1 MALTDDTPWDADITD
16 GTTTVRFLAAGHRPE
31 SLRRIARGQGV
42 EQKEISQ
49 SSWVGGRG
57 ATVLSADPDKFS
69 DSYNAWTHNPG
80 QFTPGPLVRW
90 ASIKNETA
98 NKYHHSANWPG
109 EGVHQQYRYRT
120 VALAQGQYL
129 AVKKLD
135 QWDTDIGPH
144 FRVNFLARG
153 DVTSLTVY
161 IYSDVAG
168 APGAAVL
175 TSTITVNTGESSV
188 ISYCSACFSG
198 TCGANQWIVFYQASG
213 ASTIIAGDTDVT
225 VSSVRNNGA
234 SWLAEYPAYYVVT
247 PETYAATLYV
257 RREGDYRVRF
267 FEHLEGLYALRK
279 SNLYLNGDRGKVT
292 LSAADTATVTSPNGW
307 TTNCFRGC
315 VLKLVDGSAYI
326 IIGNNTVGGL
336 TLDRTTKES
345 GDYNYVIL
353 GSERFMH
360 IGTMTGPATDA
371 AVCNNGVYLAHG
383 DSVDVEKLK
392 WDTATYTHTLATD
405 AASRAYY
412 LRACVRAG
420 KVRLYRAYSN
430 RKKYS
435 YAEPG
440 TDIFAAA
447 LTWNADQPITNDEA
461 RAQGLLDYDGA
472 IWVPTESDVYSI
484 QDTGAG
490 DVSVKRPGPS
500 ERAIIDDSNGKG
512 ASWWNTNLYF
522 GYMDGFMRLYGRT
535 VDDIGPNRDD
545 GLPLSRRGIVI
556 SSQPIFGFMAAA
568 VSGYRS
574 EGWISTLMA
583 TPAPGGAWHEIFRGI
598 DSDYSIDNLYYQNIP
613 LLSNRLWFAHGG
625 NPCYATMP
633 NTAQNPLND
642 TPATTVLPSNTY
654 PGMLYSPG
662 AMLKT
667 AWIDWDAPEREKD
680 WTELRVYSE
689 NLGAYPYGTVKP
701 SLTIWP
707 TTATGLV
714 DVTVAPYSTQ
724 ALDVRGNRGQLQWVL
739 EAGDARVPPV
749 LRSFTL
755 RAVQMNE
762 VRYDVLLDFEA
773 ANLMELQAFGADA
786 IDANDQPVN
795 IINILD
801 SWQEKSTRLTLTTKH
816 PAMAQL
822 KGHVEPVPWTGASWK
837 AEETK
842 LTGQIMFRSV

>member
-1 MALTDDTPWDADITD
+1 MTIPEESAWDAEITD
-16 GTTTVRFLAAGHRPE
+16 GTSTVRFKATGGRPE

-69 DSYNAWTHNPG
+69 DSQNAWTHNPG

-90 ASIKNETA
+90 ASIKSEAT
-98 NKYHHSANWPG
+98 NKYHYSANWPG
-109 EGVHQQYRYRT
+109 EGVHQQYRYRQ
-120 VALAQGQYL
+120 VALAAGQLL

-135 QWDTDIGPH
+135 QWDTDIGPY
-144 FRVNFLARG
+144 FRVVFFATGNVSNIQVA
-153 DVTSLTVY
+153 

-168 APGAAVL
+168 QPGVQLAGANAKTTGETGTLSYCTADFSYTCAAGQWLVFFQAL
-175 TSTITVNTGESSV
+175 GSSTIL
-188 ISYCSACFSG
+188 
-198 TCGANQWIVFYQASG
+198 
-213 ASTIIAGDTDVT
+213 AGDTDVT
-225 VSSVRNNGA
+225 VTAFRKNVSTWVT
-234 SWLAEYPAYYVVT
+234 EYPAYYT
-247 PETYAATLYV
+247 IIPEFYPISFPLTYRPEYQ
-257 RREGDYRVRF
+257 YRVRF
-267 FEHLEGLYALRK
+267 FEHLEGLYALRQ

-292 LSAADTATVTSPNGW
+292 LGGLWTATVTSPNAW

-315 VLKLVDGSAYI
+315 VLKILDGSAYLI
-326 IIGNNTVGGL
+326 TGNDNAGGL
-336 TLDRTTKES
+336 TLDRSTKES
-345 GDYNYVIL
+345 GVYNYVIL

-371 AVCNNGVYLAHG
+371 AVCNNGVYIAHG
-383 DSVDVEKLK
+383 DSVDIEKLK
-392 WDTATYTHTLATD
+392 WDTATWTHTLSTD
-405 AASRAYY
+405 AASKAYY

-440 TDIFAAA
+440 DDIFAAA

-545 GLPLSRRGIVI
+545 GLPLGRRGIVI

-583 TPAPGGAWHEIFRGI
+583 TPAPGGAWHELFRGI
-598 DSDYSIDNLYYQNIP
+598 DGDYSIDNLYYQNIP

-625 NPCYATMP
+625 HPCYAAMP

-642 TPATTVLPSNTY
+642 TPSSAVSPY

-680 WTELRVYSE
+680 WTELRVYGE

-701 SLTIWP
+701 SLVVWP
-707 TTATGLV
+707 ASTTGLV
-714 DVTVAPYSTQ
+714 DVTTSPYQ
-724 ALDVRGNRGQLQWVL
+724 DQVLDVRGNRGQLQWVL

-773 ANLMELQAFGADA
+773 ANLMELQNFGADA
-786 IDANDQPVN
+786 VEANDQPVN

-801 SWQEKSTRLTLTTKH
+801 SWQETSARLTLTTKH